1 MRKLPLVVASL
12 LLVGTATAARL
23 KDQTRN
29 EFESYV
35 AAAEASMDKSIAGE
49 EPFLWVDR
57 LPGER
62 ENLRKGNILVDRV
75 GAEKSIKIKDGLIH
89 DWVGT
94 VFIPGSLDEVISM
107 LKDYDHHAEI
117 YPEVVESKL
126 LEMNGNYLRGYL
138 RLKKKQ
144 VITVVLSTELEITYY
159 KVNED
164 RWHSRAYSTRISEVS
179 DAGKASERELPD
191 GEGHGFMWRLYSYWR
206 FEKAEDGVIAE
217 CRTISLS
224 RKIPFGLGFIISP
237 FVDGLPRESLFGVL
251 AATREAVQKDQVNAM
266 RESSADFGS

>member
-12 LLVGTATAARL
+12 LLLSTATAARL
-23 KDQTRN
+23 KEQTRN
-29 EFESYV
+29 EFETYV
-35 AAAEASMDKSIAGE
+35 AAAEASMDKSIEGE
-49 EPFLWVDR
+49 GPFLWIDS
-57 LPGER
+57 LPSGR
-62 ENLRKGNILVDRV
+62 ENLRKGTVLVDRV

-94 VFIPGSLDEVISM
+94 VFIPGSLDDVISM
-107 LKDYDHHAEI
+107 LKDYDHHSEI

-144 VITVVLSTELEITYY
+144 VITVVLSTELEINYY
-159 KVNED
+159 QIDRN
-164 RWHSRAYSTRISEVS
+164 RWHSRAYSTRVSEVS

-191 GEGHGFMWRLYSYWR
+191 GEGRGFMWRLYSYWR
-206 FEKAEDGVIAE
+206 FEEVKDGVFAE

-237 FVDGLPRESLFGVL
+237 FVDGLPRESLLGVL
-251 AATREAVQKDQVNAM
+251 TATRDAVQKDQVNAM
-266 RESSADFGS
+266 RESPADFGS